1 VLLRAFLLSTLVLLA
16 GCGATPETGKLP
28 DQHWKNILV
37 QVESRPPVPEGH
49 TEFLVTLTDERNHPA
64 WDCLVA
70 LRASPKDAWTQAI
83 QDGRVAVYRR
93 ALWIDAQH
101 STLQVEI
108 ARGEERGYLEFSL
121 PSKVS
126 TTLAK

>member
-1 VLLRAFLLSTLVLLA
+1 MLVA
-16 GCGATPETGKLP
+16 GCGGTPEVGKLP
-28 DQHWKNILV
+28 DQHWKNLLV
-37 QVESRPPVPEGH
+37 QVESRPPVPEGR

-64 WDCLVA
+64 WNCLVA
-70 LRASPKDAWTQAI
+70 LRSSANDPWTQAI

-93 ALWIDAQH
+93 ALVIDGQH
-101 STLQVEI
+101 PTLQLEI
-108 ARGEERGYLEFSL
+108 ERGEERGYLEFSL